1 MILKR
6 SIILI
11 ALSITYYILGSLLSS
26 FIIESKEI
34 KISELEQKQKTVNEQ
49 FITAQILS
57 QELDNVY
64 NVFEEN
70 LATSAKDEKNKEAS
84 MEFLKYLTDIMEK
97 YSIKLNQII
106 PDKKIKKG
114 LLTKIPYSISFSCD
128 YEKFGQFINQ
138 LESADRIILVKE
150 IVMKNNIDNI
160 KNSDESGDMEIEMEI
175 ETITIN
181 KSKTI

>member
-11 ALSITYYILGSLLSS
+11 ALSLSYYLIGSLLSN
-26 FIIESKEI
+26 FMIKNKEATIIS
-34 KISELEQKQKTVNEQ
+34 LEDKQKTVNEQ

-57 QELDNVY
+57 QKLDNVY
-64 NVFEEN
+64 KIFEEN
-70 LATSAKDEKNKEAS
+70 LATSTKDDKNKEAS
-84 MEFLKYLTDIMEK
+84 MEFLKYLTDVMEK

-114 LLTKIPYSISFSCD
+114 LLTKIPYTISFSCD

-138 LESADRIILVKE
+138 LESADRIILIKE
-150 IVMKNNIDNI
+150 IIMKNNIDNL
-160 KNSDESGDMEIEMEI
+160 KNSDEGTDIEIEMEI
-175 ETITIN
+175 ETVTIN
-181 KSKTI
+181 KAKRI

>member
-11 ALSITYYILGSLLSS
+11 VLSFTYYLIGSLLSN
-26 FIIESKEI
+26 FMVENKENT
-34 KISELEQKQKTVNEQ
+34 ISSLEDKQKTVNEQ

-57 QELDNVY
+57 QRLDNVY
-64 NVFEEN
+64 KVFEEN
-70 LATSAKDEKNKEAS
+70 LANSIKDDKNKEAS
-84 MEFLKYLTDIMEK
+84 MEFLKYLTDVMEK

-106 PDKKIKKG
+106 PDKRIKKG
-114 LLTKIPYSISFSCD
+114 LLTKIPYTISFSCD

-138 LESADRIILVKE
+138 LESADRIILIKE
-150 IVMKNNIDNI
+150 ILMKNNIDNL
-160 KNSDESGDMEIEMEI
+160 KNSDEGTDIEIEMEI

-181 KSKTI
+181 KAKRI

>member
-11 ALSITYYILGSLLSS
+11 TLSAFYYLTGSLLSS
-26 FIIESKEI
+26 FMVENKEAT
-34 KISELEQKQKTVNEQ
+34 ISSLEDKQKTVNEQ

-57 QELDNVY
+57 QKLDNVY
-64 NVFEEN
+64 KVFEEN
-70 LATSAKDEKNKEAS
+70 LANSIKDDKNKEAS
-84 MEFLKYLTDIMEK
+84 MEFLKYLTDVMEK

-114 LLTKIPYSISFSCD
+114 LLTKIPYTISFSCD

-138 LESADRIILVKE
+138 LESADRIIIIKE
-150 IVMKNNIDNI
+150 IIMKNNIDNL
-160 KNSDESGDMEIEMEI
+160 KNSDESTDIEIEMEI

-181 KSKTI
+181 KAKRI

>member
-6 SIILI
+6 SLILI
-11 ALSITYYILGSLLSS
+11 VLSLFYYLSGSLLSN
-26 FIIESKEI
+26 FMIKNKEAT
-34 KISELEQKQKTVNEQ
+34 ISSLEDKQKTVNEQ

-57 QELDNVY
+57 QKLDNVY
-64 NVFEEN
+64 KIFEEN
-70 LATSAKDEKNKEAS
+70 LATSLKDNKNKEAS
-84 MEFLKYLTDIMEK
+84 MEFLKYLTDVMDK

-114 LLTKIPYSISFSCD
+114 LLTKIPYTISFSCD

-138 LESADRIILVKE
+138 LESADRIILIKE
-150 IVMKNNIDNI
+150 IIMKNNIDNL
-160 KNSDESGDMEIEMEI
+160 KTTDEGPDIEIEMEI

-181 KSKTI
+181 KAKNI

>member
-34 KISELEQKQKTVNEQ
+34 EISELEQKQKTVNEQ

-57 QELDNVY
+57 QKLDNVY

-70 LATSAKDEKNKEAS
+70 LTTSAKDEKNRSFNGIFEILDRYNGKV
-84 MEFLKYLTDIMEK
+84 LY
-97 YSIKLNQII
+97 
-106 PDKKIKKG
+106 KIK
-114 LLTKIPYSISFSCD
+114 P
-128 YEKFGQFINQ
+128 
-138 LESADRIILVKE
+138 
-150 IVMKNNIDNI
+150 NN
-160 KNSDESGDMEIEMEI
+160 SR
-175 ETITIN
+175 
-181 KSKTI
+181 

>member
-6 SIILI
+6 SLILI
-11 ALSITYYILGSLLSS
+11 VLSLFYYLSGSLLSN
-26 FIIESKEI
+26 FMIKNKEAT
-34 KISELEQKQKTVNEQ
+34 ISSLEDKQKTVNEQ

-57 QELDNVY
+57 QKLDNVY
-64 NVFEEN
+64 KIFEEN
-70 LATSAKDEKNKEAS
+70 LATSLKDNKNKEAS
-84 MEFLKYLTDIMEK
+84 MDFLKYLTDVMEK

-114 LLTKIPYSISFSCD
+114 LLTKIPYTISFSCD

-138 LESADRIILVKE
+138 LESADRIILIKE
-150 IVMKNNIDNI
+150 IIMKNNIDNL
-160 KNSDESGDMEIEMEI
+160 KNTDEGPNIEIEMEI

-181 KSKTI
+181 KAKNI